1 MTEVTAEA
9 VRLTRTIKADRERV
23 FRTWTDPAEMKR
35 WAGPEGYKIP
45 NVEVDLR
52 VGGSYRI
59 RMVNPEGQTYN
70 VVGVYHEITSPTK
83 LVYTWQWQ
91 EPEHDVGETLVTVE
105 FKDVGGATEIVLVHE
120 RMPNEEAR
128 NGHEQ
133 GWTSCLNRF
142 EGLF

>member
-9 VRLTRTIKADRERV
+9 VRLTRTINADRERV

-35 WAGPEGYKIP
+35 WAAPEGYEIP